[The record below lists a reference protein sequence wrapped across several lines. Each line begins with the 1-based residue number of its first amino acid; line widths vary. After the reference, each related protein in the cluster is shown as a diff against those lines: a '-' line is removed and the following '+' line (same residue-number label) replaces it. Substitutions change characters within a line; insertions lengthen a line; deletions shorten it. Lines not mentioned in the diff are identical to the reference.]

1 MLTITGNG
9 LDDGNKRISPNHV
22 IMARIKSLCD
32 QPSDQALAKLLCTN
46 PGSVATW
53 SRAKTPPFYACY
65 VASQKTGIPMEWF
78 LTGNPQVFITLPN
91 ITETQCVEAFVAT
104 MEMAK
109 AIGLTTTD
117 ESPQVVHEAFK
128 RLGAALYKK
137 LTKRV
142 SH

>member
-1 MLTITGNG
+1 MLTITDND
-9 LDDGNKRISPNHV
+9 LDDGNKHISPSHV

-46 PGSVATW
+46 PGSIAIW
-53 SRAKTPPFYACY
+53 SQAKTPPFYACFL
-65 VASQKTGIPMEWF
+65 ASQKTGIPMEWF

-91 ITETQCVEAFVAT
+91 ITEAQCVEAFVAT

-117 ESPQVVHEAFK
+117 ESPEVLREAFK
-128 RLGAALYKK
+128 RLGEVLYKK
-137 LTKRV
+137 LTKSV